1 MNQLFTIYDN
11 LLNGYVVES
20 LDILSIV
27 TLLFGIAVII
37 NKNPIKK
44 DTASKIQNRFADCVE
59 QRR

>member
-37 NKNPIKK
+37 NKNPIG
-44 DTASKIQNRFADCVE
+44 SLL
-59 QRR
+59 

>member
-37 NKNPIKK
+37 NKNPIKNE
-44 DTASKIQNRFADCVE
+44 TASSIQNKFEDWVE
-59 QRR
+59 QSK